1 MLIGLLDMW
10 MDGWMDGSMDRW
22 TDGWTDGQRRADR
35 LIEDGKTDTSDGQRT
50 KETNM
55 ET

>member
-1 MLIGLLDMW
+1 MNRW
-10 MDGWMDGSMDRW
+10 TNAQWVARYVDGWMDGRM
-22 TDGWTDGQRRADR
+22 DGQKRVDR